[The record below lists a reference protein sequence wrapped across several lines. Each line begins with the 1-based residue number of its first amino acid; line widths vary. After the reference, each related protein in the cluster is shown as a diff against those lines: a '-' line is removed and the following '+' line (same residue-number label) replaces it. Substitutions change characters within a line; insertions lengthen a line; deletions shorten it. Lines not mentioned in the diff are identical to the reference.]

1 MITINENS
9 LWVVLLYA
17 AAAVG
22 GGYLAHIVFIRGF
35 DYPITPYFVYPIF
48 TAVGLFIA
56 MLFTGEVSFK
66 DGILG
71 DVLCIMVLLMGVTF
85 GLGYGQHPVTSS
97 PAERLFQNFV
107 DLVIYLLHAFAIV
120 AGSGYV
126 YFLAAVALR
135 ERVSK
140 NNM

>member
-1 MITINENS
+1 MIRINKNS

-22 GGYLAHIVFIRGF
+22 GGYLAHIIFIRGF
-35 DYPITPYFVYPIF
+35 DYPITPYFVYPMF

-56 MLFTGEVSFK
+56 MLFTGEVSLK

-85 GLGYGQHPVTSS
+85 GMGYGQHPVTSS
-97 PAERLFQNFV
+97 PAERLFQDFV
-107 DLVIYLLHAFAIV
+107 DLVAYVLHVCAIFV
-120 AGSGYV
+120 GSGHIY
-126 YFLAAVALR
+126 YIAASELR
-135 ERVSK
+135 ERFS
-140 NNM
+140 

>member
-1 MITINENS
+1 MIRINKNS

-22 GGYLAHIVFIRGF
+22 GGYLAHIIFIRGF
-35 DYPITPYFVYPIF
+35 DYPITPYFVYPMF

-56 MLFTGEVSFK
+56 MLFTGEVSLK

-85 GLGYGQHPVTSS
+85 GMGYGQHPVTSS
-97 PAERLFQNFV
+97 PSERLFQDFV
-107 DLVIYLLHAFAIV
+107 DLVAYVLHVCAIFV
-120 AGSGYV
+120 GSGYI
-126 YFLAAVALR
+126 YYIAASELR
-135 ERVSK
+135 ERFS
-140 NNM
+140 

>member
-1 MITINENS
+1 MIRINKNS

-17 AAAVG
+17 AATVG

-35 DYPITPYFVYPIF
+35 DYPITPYFVYPMF

-85 GLGYGQHPVTSS
+85 GMGYGQHPVSSS
-97 PAERLFQNFV
+97 PAERLFQDFIDQV
-107 DLVIYLLHAFAIV
+107 VYMLHVCAIV
-120 AGSGYV
+120 AGCGYIYV
-126 YFLAAVALR
+126 LAAESLR
-135 ERVSK
+135 ERLSYHL
-140 NNM
+140 